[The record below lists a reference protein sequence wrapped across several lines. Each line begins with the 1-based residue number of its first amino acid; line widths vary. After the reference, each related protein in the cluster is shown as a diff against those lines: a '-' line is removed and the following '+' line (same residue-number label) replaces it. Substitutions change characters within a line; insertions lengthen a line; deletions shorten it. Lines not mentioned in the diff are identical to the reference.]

1 MVSLTTPNAR
11 LTWKTTNHESTQQI
25 VFINCNLLITRK
37 HDYKQESELETKQHS
52 HLFSPTTAKHT
63 HIYSNIQPIARTNKK
78 SSTNQR
84 TATKSPQPPY
94 KESSTNQ
101 HTQTK
106 SPQRANKKSSANKQQ
121 DQQKALS
128 QSQSPAFLLAGKLR
142 HRRLVFKEGL
152 CLGVL

>member
-1 MVSLTTPNAR
+1 MKNMKTCKSFSVVWRNSSRGGFPVSLFGPQDSVFGTCPLLCSSAELGLSRRAKGLMVSLTTPNAR

-52 HLFSPTTAKHT
+52 HLFSLPTELEHT

-94 KESSTNQ
+94 KE
-101 HTQTK
+101 
-106 SPQRANKKSSANKQQ
+106 
-121 DQQKALS
+121 
-128 QSQSPAFLLAGKLR
+128 
-142 HRRLVFKEGL
+142 
-152 CLGVL
+152 